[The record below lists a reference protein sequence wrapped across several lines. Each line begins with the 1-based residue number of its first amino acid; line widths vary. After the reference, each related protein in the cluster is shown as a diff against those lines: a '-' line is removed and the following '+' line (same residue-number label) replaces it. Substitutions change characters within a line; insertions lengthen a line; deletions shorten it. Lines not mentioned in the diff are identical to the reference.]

1 MTSRPEPCP
10 ARATA
15 ATLSVAL
22 LAWLQLLAADAQAAR
37 DYAVIG
43 DSLSQNYSDW
53 FPAYYPEHPE
63 SWDTRNWSELLDDE
77 RGGEFQM
84 VSYDNNV
91 AVPGWTAAQ
100 WADLLDD
107 DDWWD
112 PLGWR
117 RDLLNRALDD
127 AERAIVWVGGND
139 ADAAYGGIYDGG
151 DDAAITETLD
161 ADIKSLVEYVLAR
174 RPGIPVVLVAVPHVG
189 IAPEVQSAHPTD
201 PVKTARVTRA
211 LDELNDSLR
220 DFAAARGVGFADIY
234 SGTRILLED
243 QPYYLG
249 GREFLK
255 AASDDAEP
263 RYLFTGDGFHPG
275 EAAHAVFANRILE
288 AINAAAGDDLALFT
302 QRELLDDVLEIGFVD
317 HFAQWSDGHGLPAP
331 TPFSDSDGDSVA
343 DLVEFAFLLDPTV
356 ADAWRLPA
364 AGFSA
369 DANALALEW
378 SPNPSTFGQIAIRL
392 EESDTLGDWKPVPPD
407 AWTQAGD
414 SFSVLRP
421 LTAGRQFLRFVV
433 SETKSAF

>member
-1 MTSRPEPCP
+1 M
-10 ARATA
+10 
-15 ATLSVAL
+15 
-22 LAWLQLLAADAQAAR
+22 
-37 DYAVIG
+37 
-43 DSLSQNYSDW
+43 
-53 FPAYYPEHPE
+53 
-63 SWDTRNWSELLDDE
+63 
-77 RGGEFQM
+77 
-84 VSYDNNV
+84 
-91 AVPGWTAAQ
+91 
-100 WADLLDD
+100 
-107 DDWWD
+107 
-112 PLGWR
+112 
-117 RDLLNRALDD
+117 
-127 AERAIVWVGGND
+127 
-139 ADAAYGGIYDGG
+139 
-151 DDAAITETLD
+151 
-161 ADIKSLVEYVLAR
+161 LAR
-174 RPGIPVVLVAVPHVG
+174 LPGSPVVLVAGPPAG
-189 IAPEVQSAHPTD
+189 IAPEVQSAQPTD

-421 LTAGRQFLRFVV
+421 LTADRQFLRFVV